1 MGKILTIARYQ
12 LLRTIRSKRTI
23 WLQVFMPIML
33 IFILGSA
40 LSEAFEKNDRE
51 IASVTAGVWN
61 LDAAA
66 AAMFLNAEGSS
77 DRLTFQA
84 YNSKPELIDA
94 LEDREVDFGVIV
106 PEDFTEQVAA
116 GQPAEWE
123 LFSGYDD
130 NDSMIAESYIESMLN
145 RMNFAQSTAITLGEA
160 GTANTAAGGGSPP
173 SYVDSVRPDLS
184 GKDYSA
190 IEYYAA
196 VMLVMFVLYAGMST
210 GLAFA
215 SEKEDHTLDRLYSAP
230 IKPIHL
236 VAGKMLGSGAVALV
250 QSAVIIL
257 CTRIFYGVDWGDR
270 CLLLFLASL
279 LTVVSSISLGVIVAA
294 FAKSGKTIQ
303 IVFTLTIMVMTFIS
317 GGFNPKL
324 SDSIERIGEFTLSY
338 WASRSFVHL
347 ILDSSLSTIL
357 QHIAWLGLIAFLL
370 FAGSALLGR
379 KAVSHE

>member
-1 MGKILTIARYQ
+1 MRKILTIARYQ
-12 LLRTIRSKRTI
+12 LLRTVRSKRTI

-40 LSEAFEKNDRE
+40 LSETFENKDRD
-51 IASVTAGVWN
+51 IASVTAGVWSS
-61 LDAAA
+61 DMAAA
-66 AAMFLNAEGSS
+66 SMFHNPEGSS
-77 DRLTFQA
+77 DRLTFET
-84 YNSKPELIDA
+84 YNSRQELIDA

-106 PEDFTEQVAA
+106 PDGFTTQVAD
-116 GQPAEWE
+116 GQPVEWE
-123 LFSGYDD
+123 LYPGFDEE
-130 NDSMIAESYIESMLN
+130 DSMIAKSYIESMLN
-145 RMNFAQSTAITLGEA
+145 RMNLARSAAMTLGA
-160 GTANTAAGGGSPP
+160 GVANIATIGDPNI
-173 SYVDSVRPDLS
+173 SYVESVRPDLS

-215 SEKEDHTLDRLYSAP
+215 AEKEDHTLERLYAAP

-236 VAGKMLGSGAVALV
+236 VAGKMLGSGAVALG

-257 CTRIFYGVDWGDR
+257 CTRLFYGVDWGDR
-270 CLLLFLASL
+270 YLLLLVASL
-279 LTVVSSISLGVIVAA
+279 LTVVASISLGVIVAA

-303 IVFTLTIMVMTFIS
+303 LVFTLTIMVMTFIS
-317 GGFNPKL
+317 GGFNPNL

-338 WASRSFVHL
+338 WASRSFVQL

-357 QHIAWLGLIAFLL
+357 QHISWLGMIAILL